1 MLSFSTNSLRTA
13 VATVAA
19 VLAIGSLL
27 SCAQDTRPPPLDR
40 VGDTYK
46 MRLERSS
53 QHSQNGSSG
62 SSTTRLTLM
71 ERVVA
76 LQPDGIVL
84 EFDLPAEIAGKDR
97 EREWQFP
104 ARVLKRSD
112 GSLELLNSDE
122 LEARSAA
129 WLEWAELDPSACG
142 AWLFTWK
149 AVKIECD
156 PQSAIGQ
163 IQPFDL
169 RPSNLA
175 EGAPYQEQG
184 AEGPAPLEMVP
195 QESGGAI
202 FQAEMEVDP
211 EIVRRQRAE
220 WDVVVAQ
227 MIGRGASTLEEALQ
241 TRSRDRVS
249 GTIVT
254 EFETDA
260 AGRVIRKTTVV
271 RIETQ
276 LPDQI
281 VDSRTTIQTVLREMV
296 P

>member
-1 MLSFSTNSLRTA
+1 MLSLSTGPLRAA
-13 VATVAA
+13 VTVVAA
-19 VLAIGSLL
+19 VLAIGSLQ
-27 SCAQDTRPPPLDR
+27 SCAQVTRPPPLDK

-46 MRLERSS
+46 LRLERSS
-53 QHSQNGSSG
+53 ERSQNGSS
-62 SSTTRLTLM
+62 SNSNSRIARV

-84 EFDLPAEIAGKDR
+84 EFDLPGETADKDR
-97 EREWQFP
+97 TREWQFP
-104 ARVLKRSD
+104 ARVLKRPD

-129 WLEWAELDPSACG
+129 WLDWAGLDRSACG
-142 AWLFTWK
+142 QWGFTWT
-149 AVKIECD
+149 AIKIECD
-156 PQSAIGQ
+156 PQSVISQ

-175 EGAPYQEQG
+175 EGAPYKEQG
-184 AEGPAPLEMVP
+184 AEGPSPLDVIP

-202 FQAEMEVDP
+202 FQVEMEVDP
-211 EIVRRQRAE
+211 DFFRRQRAE
-220 WDVVVAQ
+220 SDVIVAE
-227 MIGRGASTLEEALQ
+227 ITGRGASTLEEALQ
-241 TRSRDRVS
+241 TRSQDRIS

-260 AGRVIRKTTVV
+260 AGRVVRKTIVV
-271 RIETQ
+271 RVETQ
-276 LPDQI
+276 RPDQT
-281 VDSRTTIQTVLREMV
+281 VESRTTTQTVHREMV